1 MFHEQ
6 GGTEAQILK
15 DGELMYGR
23 RFEEGWQALQ
33 WAELEKEFI
42 EKGRRVMAD
51 NDSDGRVLPNF
62 KSSRPHRTAWDY
74 WVRAASWFV
83 LASTAVRMTLAVAQ
97 GRMSRLEL
105 LLIAAIAL

>member
-1 MFHEQ
+1 
-6 GGTEAQILK
+6 
-15 DGELMYGR
+15 
-23 RFEEGWQALQ
+23 
-33 WAELEKEFI
+33 
-42 EKGRRVMAD
+42 MAD

-105 LLIAAIAL
+105 LLQLLLIAAIAL